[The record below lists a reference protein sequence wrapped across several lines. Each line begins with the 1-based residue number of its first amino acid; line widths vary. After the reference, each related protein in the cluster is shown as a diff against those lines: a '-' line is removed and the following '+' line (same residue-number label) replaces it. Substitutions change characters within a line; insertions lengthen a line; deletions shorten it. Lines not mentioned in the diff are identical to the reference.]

1 MQQATVCNGQQK
13 EPPETSTSSF
23 IRLHQRLSHSS
34 SARPAVADST
44 ESSGSS
50 SSTVTPFHDFC
61 TVSSSGRSLSP
72 AASSF
77 SSSSNSALLS
87 TIVDL
92 SI

>member
-1 MQQATVCNGQQK
+1 MVMIVVVA
-13 EPPETSTSSF
+13 TSTSSF

-50 SSTVTPFHDFC
+50 SSTVTPFHSSSIDFC